1 MLDWGYQLHDPE
13 RPVPDEVLHYV
24 GAAHQL
30 SISQGSVE
38 RLLELLAAF
47 RVPPHEYLLVV

>member
-1 MLDWGYQLHDPE
+1 MFDWGYQLHDPE